1 MTNIHLIQGAGG
13 LGGGHGKGG
22 GGQASTPTEA
32 DDSLQSV
39 QFGSVLDLLSEGE
52 IEGIE
57 GGVRGIYLD
66 NTPIQS
72 SSGADNFT
80 GYTVVTRNGTQA
92 QSYIP
97 NTGGIESEK
106 GVNVEATSTV
116 SVTRTISDIDVDRVR
131 VTVQLP
137 ALQIIEDD
145 GDIVG
150 NSVRIQIQIQ

>member
-1 MTNIHLIQGAGG
+1 VKLKALKAALRAFTLMAR
-13 LGGGHGKGG
+13 
-22 GGQASTPTEA
+22 
-32 DDSLQSV
+32 
-39 QFGSVLDLLSEGE
+39 QFKAVA
-52 IEGIE
+52 
-57 GGVRGIYLD
+57 
-66 NTPIQS
+66 
-72 SSGADNFT
+72 GADNFT

-92 QSYIP
+92 QAYIP
-97 NTGGIESEK
+97 NTSGIESEK

-150 NSVRIQIQIQ
+150 NSVEFKSKFNTTVAALQQSYQIP